1 MPVTWALWHSL
12 SNILFFL
19 KAESH
24 SCPYGAAFYCSF
36 HFRGHSRVL
45 TIFANT
51 WIFVP
56 ILKSMYYTKNTS
68 FFPFK
73 TRKSCFSYRTGFHC
87 STVLLFLWNCF
98 YCTAV
103 SMKFLQ
109 FLWSFYCFNN
119 VPPVLLFLQSF
130 YCFFETST
138 VSKMFLH
145 PFAMILHEV
154 T

>member
-1 MPVTWALWHSL
+1 MTIVIVYIVNPLYHIVWLLNQKEGLSPSAMLDNVVDAKMQPHVTEKSYDK
-12 SNILFFL
+12 STCFL
-19 KAESH
+19 QQ
-24 SCPYGAAFYCSF
+24 
-36 HFRGHSRVL
+36 
-45 TIFANT
+45 
-51 WIFVP
+51 
-56 ILKSMYYTKNTS
+56 
-68 FFPFK
+68 K

-103 SMKFLQ
+103 SIKFLQ

-138 VSKMFLH
+138 VSKKFLH
-145 PFAMILHEV
+145 STHCLSYRKCQIW
-154 T
+154 